1 LRSPFT
7 NPVTVIFTMQYPK
20 DVVIVGGVRTAHGK
34 FKGSLFHTSA
44 VELGAIAIEETLKQ
58 TGLDAELVDEVIMGN
73 VLSAGIGQHPARQS
87 AIKGGIPEEIP
98 ALTVN
103 KMCGSSMK
111 AIMLAANSIRAG
123 ESKIMIAGGMESMSQ
138 SPFTVARSKDGKVSM
153 EKPVDSMMH
162 DGLIDSFNG
171 MIMAQTGNRI
181 AEKFDITRE
190 EADLFA
196 IESHIRAHNAHKKG
210 KFNEY
215 HISVEHDEGIL
226 KTDEG
231 IRPNSSLESLS
242 KLKPVFDENGIV
254 TAGNA
259 SQISDGA
266 AACLIMSREKAEE
279 LELAPLATIT
289 GYCATGV
296 NPADVMSAPIPTVEK
311 LWKTNNREG
320 ESDYDLYEHNE
331 AFASASLGVMQG
343 LNLKHEKLNVN
354 GGAIAIGHPLGAS
367 GCRIVL
373 ALIHALR
380 QSGGKRGFA
389 TACLGGGMAT
399 AIEVEL

>member
-1 LRSPFT
+1 
-7 NPVTVIFTMQYPK
+7 MQYPK

-196 IESHIRAHNAHKKG
+196 IESHIRAHNARKKG

>member
-1 LRSPFT
+1 
-7 NPVTVIFTMQYPK
+7 MQYPK
-20 DVVIVGGVRTAHGK
+20 DVVIVAGVRTAHGK
-34 FKGSLFHTSA
+34 FRGSLFHTSA
-44 VELGAIAIEETLKQ
+44 VDLGALAIKETLKQ
-58 TGLDAELVDEVIMGN
+58 VELDAKLVEEVIMGN

-87 AIKGGIPEEIP
+87 AIKADIPEEIP

-111 AIMLAANSIRAG
+111 AIMLAANAIRAG
-123 ESKIMIAGGMESMSQ
+123 ESEILIAGGMESMSQ
-138 SPFTVARSKDGKVSM
+138 SPFTVSRAKDGKVSM
-153 EKPVDSMMH
+153 EKPIDSMMH
-162 DGLIDSFNG
+162 DGLIDPFNG
-171 MIMAQTGNRI
+171 MVMAQTGNRI
-181 AEKFDITRE
+181 AEQFGITRD

-210 KFNEY
+210 KFKDY
-215 HISVEHDEGIL
+215 HVAVEHDDGML
-226 KTDEG
+226 TTDEG
-231 IRPNSSLESLS
+231 IRPNSSLEGLA

-266 AACLIMSREKAEE
+266 SACLVMSRRKAEE
-279 LELAPLATIT
+279 LELEPLATIT

-296 NPADVMSAPIPTVEK
+296 KSKDVMSAPIPTVQK
-311 LWKTNNREG
+311 LWKMNNREG
-320 ESDYDLYEHNE
+320 EKDYDLYEHNE

-343 LNLKHEKLNVN
+343 LGLKHEKLNVN
-354 GGAIAIGHPLGAS
+354 GGAVAMGHPLGAS

-380 QSGGKRGFA
+380 QNGGKRGFA

-399 AIEVEL
+399 AIEIEI

>member
-1 LRSPFT
+1 
-7 NPVTVIFTMQYPK
+7 MKYPK

-44 VELGAIAIEETLKQ
+44 VDLGALAIKETLKQ
-58 TGLDAELVDEVIMGN
+58 TELDAELVDEVIMGN

-87 AIKGGIPEEIP
+87 AIKAEIPEEIP

-123 ESKIMIAGGMESMSQ
+123 ESEILIAGGMESMSQ
-138 SPFTVARSKDGKVSM
+138 SPFTVPRADDGKVSM
-153 EKPVDSMMH
+153 EKPIDSMMN
-162 DGLIDSFNG
+162 DGLIDPFNG
-171 MIMAQTGNRI
+171 MVMAQTGNRI
-181 AEKFDITRE
+181 AEQFGITRE

-210 KFNEY
+210 KFDDY
-215 HISVEHDEGIL
+215 HVAVKHDNGVL

-279 LELAPLATIT
+279 LELTPLATIT

-296 NPADVMSAPIPTVEK
+296 APADVMSAPIPTVQK
-311 LWKTNNREG
+311 LWKMNNREG
-320 ESDYDLYEHNE
+320 EKDYDLYEHNE
-331 AFASASLGVMQG
+331 AFASACLGVMEG

-354 GGAIAIGHPLGAS
+354 GGAVSMGHPLGAS

-380 QSGGKRGFA
+380 QNGGKRGFA

-399 AIEVEL
+399 AIELEI

>member
-1 LRSPFT
+1 
-7 NPVTVIFTMQYPK
+7 MHYPK
-20 DVVIVGGVRTAHGK
+20 DVVIVAGVRTAHGK
-34 FKGSLFHTSA
+34 FRGSLFHNSA
-44 VELGAIAIEETLKQ
+44 VDLGALAIKETLKQ
-58 TGLDAELVDEVIMGN
+58 VELDARLVEEVIMGN

-87 AIKGGIPEEIP
+87 AIKADIPEEIP

-111 AIMLAANSIRAG
+111 AIMLAANAIRAG
-123 ESKIMIAGGMESMSQ
+123 ESEILIAGGMESMSQ
-138 SPFTVARSKDGKVSM
+138 SPFTVARSQDGKVSM

-162 DGLIDSFNG
+162 DGLIDPFNG
-171 MIMAQTGNRI
+171 MVMAQTGNRI
-181 AEKFDITRE
+181 AEQFGITRD

-210 KFNEY
+210 KFKDY
-215 HISVEHDEGIL
+215 HVAVKHDDRVLE
-226 KTDEG
+226 TDEG

-266 AACLIMSREKAEE
+266 AACLIMSRRKAEE
-279 LELAPLATIT
+279 LELTPLATIT

-296 NPADVMSAPIPTVEK
+296 APADVMSAPIPAVQK
-311 LWKTNNREG
+311 LWKMNSRNG
-320 ESDYDLYEHNE
+320 EEDYDLYEHNE
-331 AFASASLGVMQG
+331 AFASACLGVMQG
-343 LNLKHEKLNVN
+343 LGLKHEKLNVN
-354 GGAIAIGHPLGAS
+354 GGAVAMGHPLGAS

-380 QSGGKRGFA
+380 QKSGKRGFA

-399 AIEVEL
+399 AIEIEI

>member
-1 LRSPFT
+1 
-7 NPVTVIFTMQYPK
+7 MHYPK
-20 DVVIVGGVRTAHGK
+20 DVVIVAGVRTAHGK
-34 FKGSLFHTSA
+34 FRGSLFHNSA
-44 VELGAIAIEETLKQ
+44 VELGALAIKETLKQ
-58 TGLDAELVDEVIMGN
+58 VELDARLVEEVIMGN

-87 AIKGGIPEEIP
+87 AIKADIPEEIP

-111 AIMLAANSIRAG
+111 AIMLAANAIRAG
-123 ESKIMIAGGMESMSQ
+123 ESEILIAGGMESMSQ
-138 SPFTVARSKDGKVSM
+138 SPFTVARSQDGKVSM

-162 DGLIDSFNG
+162 DGLIDPFNG
-171 MIMAQTGNRI
+171 MVMAQTGNRI
-181 AEKFDITRE
+181 AEQFGITRD

-210 KFNEY
+210 KFKDY
-215 HISVEHDEGIL
+215 HVAVKHDDGVLE
-226 KTDEG
+226 TDEG

-266 AACLIMSREKAEE
+266 AACLIMSRRKAEE
-279 LELAPLATIT
+279 LELTPLATIT

-296 NPADVMSAPIPTVEK
+296 APADVMSAPIPTVQK
-311 LWKTNNREG
+311 LWKMNSRNG
-320 ESDYDLYEHNE
+320 EEDYDLYEHNE
-331 AFASASLGVMQG
+331 AFASACLGVMQG
-343 LNLKHEKLNVN
+343 LGLKHEKLNVN
-354 GGAIAIGHPLGAS
+354 GGAVAMGHPLGAS

-373 ALIHALR
+373 ALIYALR
-380 QSGGKRGFA
+380 QNGGKRGFA

-399 AIEVEL
+399 AIEIEI

>member
-1 LRSPFT
+1 
-7 NPVTVIFTMQYPK
+7 MQYPK

-34 FKGSLFHTSA
+34 FKGSLFNTSA
-44 VELGAIAIEETLKQ
+44 VDLGAIAIKETLKQ
-58 TGLDAELVDEVIMGN
+58 TELDAELVDEVIMGN

-87 AIKGGIPEEIP
+87 AIKAEIPEEIP
-98 ALTVN
+98 ALTIN

-111 AIMLAANSIRAG
+111 AIMLAANAIRAG
-123 ESKIMIAGGMESMSQ
+123 ESEILIAGGMESMSQ
-138 SPFTVARSKDGKVSM
+138 SPFTVARADDGKVSM

-162 DGLIDSFNG
+162 DGLIDPFNG
-171 MIMAQTGNRI
+171 MVMAQTGNRI
-181 AEKFDITRE
+181 AEQFGITRE

-196 IESHIRAHNAHKKG
+196 IESHIRAHHAHKKG
-210 KFNEY
+210 KFNDY
-215 HISVEHDEGIL
+215 HIAVKHENGVL

-231 IRPNSSLESLS
+231 IRPNSSLESLA

-259 SQISDGA
+259 SQISDGG
-266 AACLIMSREKAEE
+266 AACLIMSRAKAEE
-279 LELAPLATIT
+279 LELTPLATIT

-296 NPADVMSAPIPTVEK
+296 DPADVMSAPIPTVQK
-311 LWKTNNREG
+311 LWKMNNRDG

-331 AFASASLGVMQG
+331 AFASACLGVMQG
-343 LNLKHEKLNVN
+343 LNLKHEKLNIN
-354 GGAIAIGHPLGAS
+354 GGAVAMGHPLGAS

-380 QSGGKRGFA
+380 QNGGRRGFA

-399 AIEVEL
+399 AIEIEI